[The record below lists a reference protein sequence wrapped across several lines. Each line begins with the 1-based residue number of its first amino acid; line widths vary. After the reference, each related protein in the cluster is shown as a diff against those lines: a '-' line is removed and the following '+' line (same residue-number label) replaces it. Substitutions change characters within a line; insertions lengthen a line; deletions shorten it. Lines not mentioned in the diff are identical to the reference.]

1 MAAARYMDV
10 HGVTAEQLASVSVKN
25 HAHGTGNKRAQHGRN
40 VTCEEVLAS
49 KMIADPLTLL
59 QCCAITDAAAA
70 AVVGNRKRNSRD
82 IAVLSSAFAT
92 GGLWNH
98 ETDHAW
104 GYQLARDTALQAYE
118 RSGVGPEEVDLIELH
133 DAFTIGEIVTSEAL
147 GLAPEGEGA
156 SLVTDGHSWIGG
168 RQPINPSGGLLSR
181 GHPLG
186 ATGIAQVVEVV
197 WQLRGDATGR
207 QVEGARTGLVETLGG
222 GASGLDGNA
231 CVVSILGK
239 R

>member
-1 MAAARYMDV
+1 MAAARYIDV
-10 HGVTAEQLASVSVKN
+10 HGVTPEQLASVSVKN
-25 HAHGTGNKRAQHGRN
+25 HAHGTGNKRAQHGRH
-40 VTCEEVLAS
+40 VTVEEVLAS

-70 AVVGNRKRNSRD
+70 AVIGSRKRQSRD
-82 IAVLSSAFAT
+82 IAVLGDAFAT

-98 ETDHAW
+98 ETEHAW
-104 GYQLARDTALQAYE
+104 GYQLARDTARAAYDS
-118 RSGVGPEEVDLIELH
+118 SGMGPSEMDLIELH
-133 DAFTIGEIVTSEAL
+133 DAFTIGELVTSEAL

-156 SLVTDGHSWIGG
+156 SLVTDGHSWLGG

-186 ATGIAQVVEVV
+186 ATGVAQVVEVV
-197 WQLRGDATGR
+197 WQLRGDADGR